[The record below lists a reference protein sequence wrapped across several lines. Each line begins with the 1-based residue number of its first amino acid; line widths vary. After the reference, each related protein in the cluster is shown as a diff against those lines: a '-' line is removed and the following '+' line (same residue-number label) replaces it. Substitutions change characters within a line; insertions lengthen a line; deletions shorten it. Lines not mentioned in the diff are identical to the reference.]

1 MRVRLETLGCRLN
14 EAEAQGWAGEFRQRG
29 CRIADDGEKAELV
42 VVNTCAVTGEAARKS
57 RQLLRR
63 VRRRQPRA
71 RVVAS
76 GCYVSLEPAAAAAAG
91 QPDLLLPNA
100 GKERLVPAALAL
112 FDAMTP
118 VPPAPPEPPEPGALS
133 RRRPRR
139 SRAFVKIQDGCRHR
153 CSYCIVTVARGAERS
168 RPAAET
174 VAEVRRL
181 VAGGVLEVVLTGVHT
196 AGYGAER
203 GARLDTL
210 VRAILQDTDLPRLRL
225 GSLEPWDLPEDFFR
239 LFEAPRLM
247 PHLHLPLQS
256 GSDKILKR
264 MARRVRTRDYE
275 RLAARARAAHPD
287 MSITTDIVVGFPG
300 EGEREWREGLEFIE
314 RMGFAGAHV
323 FRFSARPGTAAAR
336 MGPMVPETAK
346 KARSR
351 ELQALVSRLRLDFL
365 RRFLNRELPVL
376 WEAAETSASAAR
388 PRAATCYGGYTPN
401 YLRVRQESRQELA
414 HRIHAARMT
423 AIGADGSTLVGV
435 PAAGAA
441 GSRLVE

>member
-1 MRVRLETLGCRLN
+1 MRGRLETLGCRLN

-118 VPPAPPEPPEPGALS
+118 VPPEPPALS

-376 WEAAETSASAAR
+376 WEAAETSAPAAR

>member
-14 EAEAQGWAGEFRQRG
+14 EAEAQVWAGEFRQRG

-63 VRRRQPRA
+63 VRRRQPQA

-76 GCYVSLEPAAAAAAG
+76 GCYASLEPAAAAAAG
-91 QPDLLLPNA
+91 RTDLLLPNA

-118 VPPAPPEPPEPGALS
+118 VPPALPETAVP

-203 GARLDTL
+203 GGRLDTL

-275 RLAARARAAHPD
+275 RLAAQARAAHPD
-287 MSITTDIVVGFPG
+287 IGAARHG
-300 EGEREWREGLEFIE
+300 G
-314 RMGFAGAHV
+314 GAHGTHGAGNGEEGAQPRIASAGLSSAPGLPAPLPESRV
-323 FRFSARPGTAAAR
+323 AGTVGGGGDNRARRTAPGGDDLRRLHSQLPACAAREPTGAGPPHPCGAHDRYRRGRFNPGRRPGRRQPPRRVGTPPSPGAALPPR
-336 MGPMVPETAK
+336 SGP
-346 KARSR
+346 
-351 ELQALVSRLRLDFL
+351 
-365 RRFLNRELPVL
+365 
-376 WEAAETSASAAR
+376 
-388 PRAATCYGGYTPN
+388 
-401 YLRVRQESRQELA
+401 VR
-414 HRIHAARMT
+414 
-423 AIGADGSTLVGV
+423 
-435 PAAGAA
+435 A
-441 GSRLVE
+441 GSRPE

>member
-14 EAEAQGWAGEFRQRG
+14 EAEAQVWAGEFRQRG

-63 VRRRQPRA
+63 VRRRQPQA

-76 GCYVSLEPAAAAAAG
+76 GCYASLEPAAAAAAG
-91 QPDLLLPNA
+91 RTDLLLPNA

-118 VPPAPPEPPEPGALS
+118 VPPALPETAVP

-203 GARLDTL
+203 GGRLDTL

-275 RLAARARAAHPD
+275 RLAAQARAAHPD

-314 RMGFAGAHV
+314 RMGFAGVHA

-351 ELQALVSRLRLDFL
+351 ELQTLASRLRLDFL

-376 WEAAETSASAAR
+376 WEAAETTAPAAR
-388 PRAATCYGGYTPN
+388 PRAATIYGGYTPN

-435 PAAGAA
+435 PAAG
-441 GSRLVE
+441 SRLVE